1 MYTAGTADM
10 TESDPPAGQVR
21 RRGVDPGGYGMSD
34 NSLAYRESDA
44 TVVLVDDEALVL
56 NSLRSFLELETEYNV
71 QSFTEP
77 DEAVAWAG
85 NGGSADVV
93 VSDFLMPGIDGV
105 ELLRRFAEL
114 QPHAPRILLTGYAD
128 KDSALRA
135 INDVGLFQ
143 YIEKP
148 WDNANLLIVLRNAL
162 ARRFLVKQL
171 QEKITEIDAARGEL
185 SGLQQDILRTFI

>member
-1 MYTAGTADM
+1 
-10 TESDPPAGQVR
+10 
-21 RRGVDPGGYGMSD
+21 MSD
-34 NSLAYRESDA
+34 KTMAFQESDA
-44 TVVLVDDEALVL
+44 TVVLVDDEELVL
-56 NSLRSFLELETEYNV
+56 DSLRSFLELETEYRV
-71 QSFTEP
+71 ESFTQP
-77 DEAVAWAG
+77 DKAVAWAG

-93 VSDFLMPGIDGV
+93 VSDILMPGIDGV

-162 ARRFLVKQL
+162 ERRFLIKQL